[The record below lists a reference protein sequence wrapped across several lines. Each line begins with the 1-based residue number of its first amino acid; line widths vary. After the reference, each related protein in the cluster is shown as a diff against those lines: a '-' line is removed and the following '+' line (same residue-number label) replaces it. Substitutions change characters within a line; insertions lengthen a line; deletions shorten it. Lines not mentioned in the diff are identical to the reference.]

1 MTRPPLLLL
10 LLLLLLVLAILLPT
24 SGAFY
29 LRPRVGG
36 SSSSSFSSSFW
47 PRAPQ
52 PSSTQL
58 HSDVFF
64 NFEGLKRRLNLT
76 HFSNPGLEPPPPLT
90 PLQDE
95 DFVNRPDLV
104 KAREI
109 AKALHPELTVP
120 GNYPS
125 VALYFH
131 VAAHHLQSF
140 REALQDFIQVQ
151 RQAEKEGEVF
161 WEAFQLIGLP
171 PELEDTPYPGSQ
183 AGRVPSRSRV
193 SLCGTFANPE
203 AEARAKQAVSAWRAT
218 LKTRLAAY
226 RLLGEEEDDPVE
238 TMPMSQAVYRR
249 IRPQGPPTQPLASTT
264 NPITASSVFLLA
276 FLQASWSSERKIRL
290 HLERLNHY
298 LDEVTDPDPFLGGP
312 AERAELCID
321 PSYPSAHRVWHQFPN
336 QAAMVECLSGPY
348 AEFLGRGAKF
358 RARVNHVEQAFAPLG
373 GGEGKG
379 EPFPPTLS
387 VALSSSEFYMP
398 LVGYGTSVYRGRE
411 REGELPLMEA
421 VRVALRAGCRLLD
434 CSPNYGTQREVGE
447 ALRQVFEARETT
459 RERIFVVSSLSGEV
473 VLAGGDVDEVRADVQ
488 KTLQE
493 LNIEY
498 MDLLL
503 LPYAESN
510 DENQGH
516 ASLWRAI
523 EALVKEGLVRHLGVG
538 GFPLES
544 LQALLQDDPAL
555 VHRPVVC
562 QLEHHPFYRDEAL
575 VEYCKKEGIQLLAH
589 TPLGRPAL
597 SRPPGSNPL
606 KEPLI
611 EMSAEAL
618 ECSPAQIVLRW
629 AVQQGVAV
637 VPNSLSRSHILENA
651 NLHCF
656 TLAPFRVDV
665 LGEMAAVRNMRFAA
679 AATTAAAAA
688 AATAMKKPPY
698 SLEEVRTQGLVYGE
712 DGAIIPPGSAFEYMQ
727 LTVEVFQRL
736 DLGDMAELVLEPR
749 TIDGAFPGMDVE
761 PIEEGE

>member
-1 MTRPPLLLL
+1 
-10 LLLLLLVLAILLPT
+10 
-24 SGAFY
+24 
-29 LRPRVGG
+29 
-36 SSSSSFSSSFW
+36 
-47 PRAPQ
+47 
-52 PSSTQL
+52 
-58 HSDVFF
+58 
-64 NFEGLKRRLNLT
+64 
-76 HFSNPGLEPPPPLT
+76 LT
-90 PLQDE
+90 PLQEE

-109 AKALHPELTVP
+109 AKALHPELTAP

-131 VAAHHLQSF
+131 VATHHLQSF
-140 REALQDFIQVQ
+140 REALQDFIQAQ
-151 RQAEKEGEVF
+151 RHVEEEGEVF

-171 PELEDTPYPGSQ
+171 TELEDTRYPGSQ

-203 AEARAKQAVSAWRAT
+203 AEARAKQAISAWRAA
-218 LKTRLAAY
+218 LKSRLAAY

-264 NPITASSVFLLA
+264 HPTTASSVFLLA

-290 HLERLNHY
+290 HAERLNHY

-312 AERAELCID
+312 AERAELYID

-348 AEFLGRGAKF
+348 AEFLGEGAKF

-373 GGEGKG
+373 GGGGEG

-387 VALSSSEFYMP
+387 VALSSSGSYMP

-411 REGELPLMEA
+411 REGELPLVEA
-421 VRVALRAGCRLLD
+421 VRTALRAGCRLLD
-434 CSPNYGTQREVGE
+434 CSPNYGTQSEVGE
-447 ALRQVFEARETT
+447 ALRQVFAARETT
-459 RERIFVVSSLSGEV
+459 RERLFVVSSLRWEV
-473 VLAGGDVDEVRADVQ
+473 VLAGGGVDEVRADVT
-488 KTLQE
+488 KTLKE

-498 MDLLL
+498 LDLLL
-503 LPYAESN
+503 LPCTEAGSD
-510 DENQGH
+510 DEEHMH
-516 ASLWRAI
+516 ASLWKAM
-523 EALVKEGLVRHLGVG
+523 EGLVEEGLVRHLGVG

-544 LQALLQDDPAL
+544 LQALQDDPAL
-555 VHRPVVC
+555 TRRPVVC
-562 QLEHHPFYRDEAL
+562 QLEYHPFYRDEAL
-575 VEYCKKEGIQLLAH
+575 VEYCKEEGIQLLAH

-651 NLHCF
+651 NLHSF

-665 LGEMAAVRNMRFAA
+665 LGEMASVRNMPFAD
-679 AATTAAAAA
+679 AAAA
-688 AATAMKKPPY
+688 AATTRTRPPY
-698 SLEEVRTQGLVYGE
+698 SLEEVRAQGLVYEE
-712 DGAIIPPGSAFEYMQ
+712 DGAIIPPGSAYEYMQ
-727 LTVEVFQRL
+727 LTVEVFERL
-736 DLGDMAELVLEPR
+736 DLGDVAELVLEPR

-761 PIEEGE
+761 PIEE